1 MSKFL
6 SLSSDCT
13 NPSVKNQQLK
23 LLIFD
28 TSPKGEAFGVF
39 SASPSGEV
47 LSVSEAEGFPFL
59 CNFQIYSFIVY
70 YIMFAVIMILFFP
83 LIIN

>member
-13 NPSVKNQQLK
+13 NPSVKSQQLK

-28 TSPKGEAFGVF
+28 TSPKGEA
-39 SASPSGEV
+39 

-59 CNFQIYSFIVY
+59 CNFQICSFIVLY
-70 YIMFAVIMILFFP
+70 LQYFIGISAVDFHNNDMLSFCI
-83 LIIN
+83 